1 MESQIISQMKMLG
14 EIDKVEK
21 QQEELLTN
29 RAQRPDFDPIEFIY
43 LIYFEI
49 LIVKL
54 CFITEYELN
63 LKRGYLAK
71 LMVSVRLQRLMELFA
86 R

>member
-1 MESQIISQMKMLG
+1 MKMLG

-21 QQEELLTN
+21 QQEEPQNPKT
-29 RAQRPDFDPIEFIY
+29 PKPHFDPIEFIY

>member
-1 MESQIISQMKMLG
+1 MLG
-14 EIDKVEK
+14 GIDKVEK
-21 QQEELLTN
+21 QQEERLTN
-29 RAQRPDFDPIEFIY
+29 QAQKPDFDPIEFIY

-63 LKRGYLAK
+63 LKREYLAK
-71 LMVSVRLQRLMELFA
+71 LMVSAKLRRLMGLFT